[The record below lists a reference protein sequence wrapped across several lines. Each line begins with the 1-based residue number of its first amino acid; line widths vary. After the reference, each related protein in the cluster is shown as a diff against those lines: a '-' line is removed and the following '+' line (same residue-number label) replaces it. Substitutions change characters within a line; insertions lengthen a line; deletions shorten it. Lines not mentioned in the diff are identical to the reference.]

1 MDAVAVLVF
10 ELQPPLA
17 GAVVHGVVVV
27 LLAVADRRDVGR
39 VEAVHIRQLA
49 ERDVARLLRVRQG
62 LAVLELVDDLDFAQA
77 HAVAVSL
84 P

>member
-27 LLAVADRRDVGR
+27 LLAV
-39 VEAVHIRQLA
+39 
-49 ERDVARLLRVRQG
+49 
-62 LAVLELVDDLDFAQA
+62 LELGDDLDFAQA